1 MRCRPEALA
10 SLLDGTQSVPYN
22 SAALV
27 ALRTQTRNFSSIA
40 ECLKRQ
46 AGTLTHSRYAGRL
59 NRLGAAVASRPRE
72 RTAGPRKAMWKSSPL
87 ITLAS
92 PTPLGDLRHLAPCTS
107 ASLQMLIRLHGLPKP
122 RPQHTQLRHS
132 ALL

>member
-22 SAALV
+22 SVALV

-46 AGTLTHSRYAGRL
+46 AGTLTHSR
-59 NRLGAAVASRPRE
+59 
-72 RTAGPRKAMWKSSPL
+72 
-87 ITLAS
+87 
-92 PTPLGDLRHLAPCTS
+92 
-107 ASLQMLIRLHGLPKP
+107 
-122 RPQHTQLRHS
+122 
-132 ALL
+132 